1 MSVHAKDLG
10 KMLVGNNP
18 MSVFVGS
25 LVLNFIV
32 LLLVLLFGEYLW
44 NNILAKT
51 VTGIKPISSVWHLLG
66 LIILVKLIFS

>member
-18 MSVFVGS
+18 MSAFVGS
-25 LVLNFIV
+25 FILYFIV

-51 VTGIKPISSVWHLLG
+51 VTSIKPISSVWHLLG